1 MSLVASVRVPGS
13 TSNLG
18 AGFDCLGL
26 ALDLWLEAHLV
37 RGAGRPVYRGTMAAV
52 DPASDLVSRLAGD
65 LSERNLHLEISS
77 DIPVAQGL
85 GSSAAATVAGIALRS
100 LVQGKSP
107 DSDHVFRAA
116 VEMEGHPDNAGPAV
130 YGGLVLSAHR
140 PERLAFS
147 EELAVALA
155 IPERAVDTK
164 AARAILP
171 ADLPRNTAIA
181 QASSAAALL
190 LGLTTGNG
198 DLIAFGMDDHIATPV
213 RKDLIPG
220 YQAAVGAGKE
230 AGAYGVT
237 ISGSG
242 STLVAI
248 APRSSVPD
256 VAQAMAAA
264 LTSASNRSEP
274 CTPRVS
280 KRGMAVKRET
290 GNG

>member
-1 MSLVASVRVPGS
+1 MKIVRVPAS

-26 ALDLWLEAHLV
+26 ALDLWLEVRLV
-37 RGAGRPVYRGTMAAV
+37 EGAGPPTYLGTLSEI
-52 DPASDLVSRLAGD
+52 DPAEDIVSRLVGD
-65 LSERNLHLEISS
+65 LSVQDLHLELESE
-77 DIPVAQGL
+77 IPVARGL
-85 GSSAAATVAGIALRS
+85 GASACAAVAGIAARS
-100 LVQGKSP
+100 LAAGDTLAP
-107 DSDHVFRAA
+107 DAVFREAA
-116 VEMEGHPDNAGPAV
+116 DIEGHPDNAGPAV

-140 PERLAFS
+140 PEQLTFS
-147 EELAVALA
+147 PDLAVALA
-155 IPERAVDTK
+155 VPERRVDTQ

-171 ADLPRNTAIA
+171 PDLPLETAIA

-213 RKDLIPG
+213 RKAFIDG
-220 YQAAVGAGKE
+220 YERAVRAGRD

-248 APRSSVPD
+248 TPESAAPK
-256 VAQAMAAA
+256 VARAMADALAEAGNPAA
-264 LTSASNRSEP
+264 CL
-274 CTPRVS
+274 TPRVS
-280 KRGMAVKRET
+280 EAGMTIRDVT
-290 GNG
+290 Q